1 MTKKL
6 SYDVAVIGGGP
17 AGAIAAIASARCGAK
32 TLLVEQNGFL
42 GGMLTMAGTGPM
54 MTFHAG
60 EKQVVFGIP
69 EELVQRLEAQGFS
82 NGHMKDAVGFCGSTT
97 AFDSEGLKLTLE
109 DMALESGVTLLYHT
123 VFLDCKTENGAIQS
137 ARLFSK
143 GTFLELESRVFVDAS
158 ADADLATS
166 AGIPSVYGRESDHLA
181 QPMTMNCRVYGV
193 DRERLAEFVTSHP
206 DDMYAFTPKNLK
218 DYPRYGISGAYS
230 LVLKG
235 KENGDFNVDRDMV
248 LCFETNNPGE
258 YIVNMTR
265 VTHHSAVDPFELTD
279 AEIQGRKQAHETV
292 HFLQKYVPGF
302 ENCVLMTTGPHI
314 GIRESRKIDGVY
326 KLTGDDLINNVMF
339 KDAIAMGGYPIDIH
353 SPDGESMYHKFL
365 KKDSWYSIPYRS
377 LITNQISNLI
387 VTGRCL
393 SATHE
398 ACAAVRLTPILMA
411 ISQGAGTAAAQAAA
425 DGAAVNQI
433 DTGKLRGTLKDNGA
447 FLEEYQVP
455 DDEGKG

>member
-32 TLLVEQNGFL
+32 TILVEQNGFL
-42 GGMLTMAGTGPM
+42 GGTLTMAGTGPM

-69 EELVQRLEAQGFS
+69 EELVQRLKEQGFS
-82 NGHMKDAVGFCGSTT
+82 NGHMKDAVGYCGSTT
-97 AFDSEGLKLTLE
+97 AFDPEGLKLTLE
-109 DMALESGVTLLYHT
+109 DLALEAGVTLLYHT
-123 VFLDCKTENGAIQS
+123 VFLDCSTENGSIQS

-143 GTFLELESRVFVDAS
+143 GNFFELEAKIFVDAS

-166 AGIPSVYGRESDHLA
+166 AGVPSVYGRENDHLA

-193 DRERLAEFVTSHP
+193 NRDELAEFVTAHP
-206 DDMYAFTPKNLK
+206 DDVYEFTPKDLK
-218 DYPRYGISGAYS
+218 EYPRYGISGAYS
-230 LVLKG
+230 LIRKG

-265 VTHHSAVDPFELTD
+265 VTRHSAVDPFDLTE
-279 AEIQGRKQAHETV
+279 AEIQGRKQVHETV
-292 HFLQKYVPGF
+292 RFLKKYIPGF

-339 KDAIAMGGYPIDIH
+339 EDAVAMGGYPIDIH
-353 SPDGESMYHKFL
+353 SPDGESMCHKFL
-365 KKDSWYSIPYRS
+365 KKNSWYSIPYRS
-377 LITNQISNLI
+377 LITKQIDNLI

-398 ACAAVRLTPILMA
+398 ACAAVRVTPILMA

-425 DGAAVNQI
+425 DGVAANQI
-433 DTGKLRGTLKDNGA
+433 DTEKLCRTLKKNGA
-447 FLEEYQVP
+447 FLEKYNDKEK
-455 DDEGKG
+455 D